1 MRIAGYVYR
10 CLMLNLTF
18 LLISA
23 ASHGQAN
30 FGGTYTGTAQSGG
43 YTHTET
49 DVVAGN
55 SINALQTF
63 TNGIVSGSFA
73 WQGIITSG
81 PTNPNTGTIT
91 GQGTIN
97 NAGTRAFTLSSGSII
112 LNSDGSADL
121 IWSAVDPVFGPIG
134 GSAHRNPLSSAHT
147 TYSYVGNAYNQ
158 FGGTFACPPV
168 CGIKGSFTVAT
179 PLAPNANYYFT
190 PLSFSF
196 TDGLTTFT
204 PSNVT
209 ASGFGV
215 VTDSLSQITGWNMG
229 WQVPGDD
236 VFSSTNPPGCVGCR
250 VVDGSFTSQSPTPL
264 GFAEINNTPGTWTQS
279 TSTGPFAYVPIFGA
293 GAVSVFDVSSNL
305 SVATVPLAGGPFAAA
320 VSPDGS
326 HVYISRWQSGMVSEI
341 NTVNNTVSATIS
353 VGANP
358 GGVAFTPDG
367 TTVYVTGSVVD
378 AIDVATNTV
387 KATIP
392 VGVDTSFLAITPD
405 GKYVYASG
413 SNTVFVIS
421 VATNSVIAN
430 VPVGGAPGV
439 PAVSPNGKDVY
450 VPCGSADL
458 VYEIDTSSNTVV
470 RTIFVAGSPYGMSIS
485 PDGGTGYVAEYY
497 GAATAVVNLASNTV
511 VTTIPNGTIPIGSAV
526 TPDGAFVWQA
536 NLNSNYVA
544 IISTATNSVV
554 TRIPVNG
561 GVYDLAIGPAPPTS
575 QTITLPLSPT
585 APNQFNFGPHNFTVQ
600 YPPGTSFPS
609 VNMTV
614 TATQTSQ
621 ATFSQRVAGTTFS
634 NANCIVYS
642 GTSGTCVD
650 YQVSCSTLSGSAI
663 SCPSIPTPSI
673 TVKTSFDTQQ
683 LIINPGFLTAP
694 IGTNQWE
701 NIFTAFFLQR
711 VDPTVKGHTSGFSEF
726 FAVDLGATNAQGE
739 GTLQIL
745 PPLSKTSTF
754 SLGQTIPA
762 KFQLMSIAQP
772 TVPVADAIAGISVEM
787 LTDLAGNPAPQI
799 MLEEP
804 SAFVYRGGMYHCN
817 IPTTGYPPGIYNM
830 TIYGNAFVSQE
841 VQFTITAST
850 E

>member
-1 MRIAGYVYR
+1 MRIAGYLLR
-10 CLMLNLTF
+10 CLMLNFTF
-18 LLISA
+18 LLLSA
-23 ASHGQAN
+23 ASYGQAN
-30 FGGTYTGTAQSGG
+30 FGGTYTSTVQIGG
-43 YTHTET
+43 YTHSET

-55 SINALQTF
+55 SINALHSF
-63 TNGIVSGSFA
+63 TNGTVSGSFA

-81 PTNPNTGTIT
+81 PNNPNTGTIT

-97 NAGTRAFTLSSGSII
+97 NAGIRPFTLSSGSII
-112 LNSDGSADL
+112 VNPDGSADL
-121 IWSAVDPVFGPIG
+121 FWSAVDPVFGPIG
-134 GSAHRNPLSSAHT
+134 GSAHRNPLGAVSTHT
-147 TYSYVGNAYNQ
+147 TYTYVGNAYNQ
-158 FGGTFACPPV
+158 FGGAFACPPV
-168 CGIKGSFTVAT
+168 CRIKGSFTVAA
-179 PLAPNANYYFT
+179 PLAANANYYFT
-190 PLSFSF
+190 PLYFSF

-209 ASGFGV
+209 GSAFGV
-215 VTDSLSQITGWNMG
+215 VTDSSSQIIGWNMD
-229 WQVPGDD
+229 WLAPGDD
-236 VFSSTNPPGCVGCR
+236 MFSGTNPPGCVGCR
-250 VVDGSFTSQSPTPL
+250 VVDGSFGPSAF
-264 GFAEINNTPGTWTQS
+264 GEINNSPGTWTSS
-279 TSTGPFAYVPIFGA
+279 TSTGPFAYVPVFGA
-293 GAVSVFDVSSNL
+293 GTVSVFDVSSNL
-305 SVATVPLAGGPFAAA
+305 LVATIPLAGGPFAAA
-320 VSPDGS
+320 VSPNGS
-326 HVYISRWQSGMVSEI
+326 YVYISRWQSGMVSAI
-341 NTVNNTVSATIS
+341 NTANNTVSATIP

-387 KATIP
+387 KAIIP

-450 VPCGSADL
+450 VPCASADL
-458 VYEIDTSSNTVV
+458 VYEIDTFSNTVV

-536 NLNSNYVA
+536 NLNSGYVA
-544 IISTATNSVV
+544 IISTANNSVV
-554 TRIPVNG
+554 AKIPVNG
-561 GVYDLAIGPAPPTS
+561 GVYDLAIGPATS
-575 QTITLPLSPT
+575 PSITQPLSPT
-585 APNQFNFGPHNFTVQ
+585 APNTFNFGPHNFTVQ
-600 YPPGTSFPS
+600 YPAGTNFSG

-614 TATQTSQ
+614 AAAQDSPT
-621 ATFSQRVAGTTFS
+621 TFQQRVAGTAFA
-634 NANCIVYS
+634 NAKCIVYS
-642 GTSGTCVD
+642 GAGGNCVD
-650 YQVSCSTLSGSAI
+650 YQVTCSNLSGTAI
-663 SCPSIPTPSI
+663 SCPSTPTPSI
-673 TVKTSFDTQQ
+673 EVKTSFDTLQQ
-683 LIINPGFLTAP
+683 IINPGFLTAP

-726 FAVDLGATNAQGE
+726 FAVDLGATNAQGA

-745 PPLSKTSTF
+745 PPLSKTSVF
-754 SLGQTIPA
+754 SFGQTLPV
-762 KFQLMSIAQP
+762 KFRLMSVAQP
-772 TVPVADAIAGISVEM
+772 GVPVTDAIAGISIVM
-787 LTDLAGNPAPQI
+787 LTDLAGNPTPKI
-799 MLEEP
+799 VLEEP
-804 SAFVYRGGMYHCN
+804 SAFVYQGGMYHYNVPTAGYAPGVYN
-817 IPTTGYPPGIYNM
+817 I
-830 TIYGNAFVSQE
+830 TIYGNAFAAQQ
-841 VQFTITAST
+841 VQFTITAPT